1 MDVSLKLND
10 LRNCAVDMTH
20 LYKSSDGVH
29 FQKINFKP
37 IISKVKE
44 EFNSKYVQVQA
55 HLANSAICKHV
66 GSFNSYVAHR
76 IKVLMKII
84 SVRLINRANMMINVY
99 IILLYLK
106 LLLLLLKRN

>member
-1 MDVSLKLND
+1 
-10 LRNCAVDMTH
+10 MTH

-66 GSFNSYVAHR
+66 GSFNSYVAHKNKS
-76 IKVLMKII
+76 IDENYKCKVNKPGKHDDKCLHNIII
-84 SVRLINRANMMINVY
+84 SKTSITSSKKKLKEG
-99 IILLYLK
+99 LY
-106 LLLLLLKRN
+106 